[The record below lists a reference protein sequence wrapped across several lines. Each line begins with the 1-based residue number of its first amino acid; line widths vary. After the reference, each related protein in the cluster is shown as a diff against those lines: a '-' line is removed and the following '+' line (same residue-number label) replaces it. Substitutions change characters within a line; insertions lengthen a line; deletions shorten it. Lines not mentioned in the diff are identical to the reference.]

1 MGMIS
6 VFKNPNVMRE
16 IVNQTEA
23 GIAAIA
29 ASVAGEASAQAPVA
43 NKNGGRLRDS
53 IVWETSKQGSGDIQ
67 GVPDPKELE
76 GYVGSALDYAV
87 YQEFGTRYMRPQPY
101 LRPAIAIKALGQ
113 NGANVL
119 IKKINEIAR
128 GKLTPANITEREQ
141 FGLR

>member
-16 IVNQTEA
+16 IINQTEA

-29 ASVAGEASAQAPVA
+29 ASVASEASSQAPVD
-43 NKNGGRLRDS
+43 KGRLRDS
-53 IVWETSKQGSGDIQ
+53 IVWKTSKQGSGDVQ
-67 GVPDPKELE
+67 GVPEPKELE

-101 LRPAIAIKALGQ
+101 LRPAIAIKALGM
-113 NGANVL
+113 NGANVM
-119 IKKINEIAR
+119 IKKINETAR
-128 GKLTPANITEREQ
+128 GKLTPGNINHREQ
-141 FGLR
+141 FGL

>member
-1 MGMIS
+1 MIS

-16 IVNQTEA
+16 IINQTEV

-29 ASVAGEASAQAPVA
+29 ASVAGEASSQAPVA

-53 IVWETSKQGSGDIQ
+53 IVWTTSKQGSGDIQ
-67 GVPDPKELE
+67 GVPEPKELE

-101 LRPAIAIKALGQ
+101 LRPAIAIKALGR
-113 NGANVL
+113 NGANVM
-119 IKKINEIAR
+119 IERAREIAN
-128 GKLTPANITEREQ
+128 GTLTETAVNKRET
-141 FGLR
+141 FGLE

>member
-29 ASVAGEASAQAPVA
+29 ASVASEASSQAPVD
-43 NKNGGRLRDS
+43 KGRLRDS
-53 IVWETSKQGSGDIQ
+53 IVWKTSKQGSGDVQ
-67 GVPDPKELE
+67 GVPEPKELE

-101 LRPAIAIKALGQ
+101 LRPAIAIKALGM
-113 NGANVL
+113 NGANVM
-119 IKKINEIAR
+119 IKKINETAR
-128 GKLTPANITEREQ
+128 GKLTPGNINHREQ
-141 FGLR
+141 FGL

>member
-16 IVNQTEA
+16 IINQTEA

-29 ASVAGEASAQAPVA
+29 ASVASEASAQAPVA

-53 IVWETSKQGSGDIQ
+53 IVWKTSKQGSGDVQ
-67 GVPDPKELE
+67 GVPEPKELE

-113 NGANVL
+113 RGADVM
-119 IKKINEIAR
+119 IKKINETAR
-128 GKLTPANITEREQ
+128 GKLTTANITEREQ